1 MRAFAST
8 ALAALVLA
16 VLAAVPAQA
25 DPANYE
31 IEVAQA
37 TVSSAQAGDHPDFT
51 TVLTLRR
58 EANNELP
65 ATTSKVSFELPPGL
79 SGNPQAVPACSLAK
93 FISTD
98 VESNSNVNGCPQ
110 TSQVGITEVE
120 LFNNGGV
127 QRLSEPV
134 YNLEPRQ
141 GEPARLGFF
150 GANFPVVL
158 DTQLRSESDYGV
170 TASAE
175 GISSLIPL
183 LSATT
188 TIWAVPADESHD
200 TQRITPYE
208 ALHSGGAP
216 ATPNGKRSS
225 GLVPKPF
232 MTNPVQCGV
241 AQGVNVTAIP
251 YSLPSQRFEVFAPL
265 EPNFGC
271 TPLDFSPALSLAP
284 TSSRAETGVGLDLQ
298 LDFPDGGLE
307 DPNLLGEDIQKRVEL
322 LLPEGVTVNPSQGAG
337 LGACSKAQYA
347 LERFDSPPGA
357 GCPEDSKIG
366 TVSARS
372 PLLAETAEGSLF
384 VAQPYDN
391 PFGTLIALYMV
402 VKIPDRGV
410 IVKLPIRVE
419 SDPQTGQLRSV
430 VEGIPQLPVSSF
442 SLHFRQGP
450 RSPLVTPSH
459 CGTYA
464 ATANF
469 SSWGGHSSSLSP
481 GFRIDSGLDGGA
493 CPSGPSPFAPGFA
506 AGSLSN
512 NAGSYSP
519 FYMHLTRR
527 DGDRELT
534 RFSTRLPPG
543 LIAKLAGVAQCSG
556 ALIEGAKGR
565 SGRDEL
571 TSPSCPAGSLIGR
584 VLAGAGVGGS
594 LTYAEG
600 KLYLAGPYRGA
611 PLSAAAIVPA
621 VAGPFDLG
629 TVVTRLPLRLNPRTG
644 VVTADGEHADPIPRI
659 LAGIP
664 LRVRDVRAYIE
675 RPRFTLNPTSCDPL
689 QTTATIWGGDSSGA
703 ESAVSLAARFQAA
716 NCARLGFA
724 PRLNIKL
731 RGATKRGGHP
741 ALRGVLRPRPGDA
754 NLAGIVLRLP
764 HSAFLEQSHIRT
776 ICTRVQYAAGTCPK
790 GAVYGHARAFTP
802 LLDEPLEG
810 PVYLRSSNHQLPDLV
825 VALHGIVDVEGVARI
840 DSINGG
846 IRATFTGVPD
856 APLSK
861 VVVSMQGGKKGLIVN
876 STDLCAGTHRADA
889 ELLGHNAK
897 RRTIQPAIGAGCSGK
912 KHRPR

>member
-1 MRAFAST
+1 
-8 ALAALVLA
+8 
-16 VLAAVPAQA
+16 
-25 DPANYE
+25 
-31 IEVAQA
+31 
-37 TVSSAQAGDHPDFT
+37 
-51 TVLTLRR
+51 
-58 EANNELP
+58 
-65 ATTSKVSFELPPGL
+65 
-79 SGNPQAVPACSLAK
+79 
-93 FISTD
+93 
-98 VESNSNVNGCPQ
+98 
-110 TSQVGITEVE
+110 
-120 LFNNGGV
+120 
-127 QRLSEPV
+127 
-134 YNLEPRQ
+134 
-141 GEPARLGFF
+141 
-150 GANFPVVL
+150 
-158 DTQLRSESDYGV
+158 
-170 TASAE
+170 
-175 GISSLIPL
+175 
-183 LSATT
+183 
-188 TIWAVPADESHD
+188 
-200 TQRITPYE
+200 
-208 ALHSGGAP
+208 
-216 ATPNGKRSS
+216 
-225 GLVPKPF
+225 
-232 MTNPVQCGV
+232 
-241 AQGVNVTAIP
+241 
-251 YSLPSQRFEVFAPL
+251 
-265 EPNFGC
+265 
-271 TPLDFSPALSLAP
+271 
-284 TSSRAETGVGLDLQ
+284 
-298 LDFPDGGLE
+298 
-307 DPNLLGEDIQKRVEL
+307 
-322 LLPEGVTVNPSQGAG
+322 
-337 LGACSKAQYA
+337 
-347 LERFDSPPGA
+347 
-357 GCPEDSKIG
+357 
-366 TVSARS
+366 
-372 PLLAETAEGSLF
+372 LAETAEGSLF

-419 SDPQTGQLRSV
+419 SDPRTGQLRSV

-450 RSPLVTPSH
+450 RSPLVTPSR
-459 CGTYA
+459 CGTYI

-469 SSWGGHSSSLSP
+469 SSWGGHFSSLSP
-481 GFRIDSGLDGGA
+481 SFRIDSGLDGGA
-493 CPSGPSPFAPGFA
+493 CPSGPPPFAPGFA
-506 AGSLSN
+506 AGSLNN

-534 RFSTRLPPG
+534 KFSTTLPPG
-543 LIAKLAGVAQCSG
+543 LIAKLAGVAQCRD

-571 TSPSCPAGSLIGR
+571 SSPSCPAGSLIGR
-584 VLAGAGVGGS
+584 VSAGAGVGGS

-611 PLSAAAIVPA
+611 SLSAAAIVPA

-689 QTTATIWGGDSSGA
+689 RTTAMIWGGDSSGA

-724 PRLNIKL
+724 PRLNLKL

-754 NLAGIVLRLP
+754 NLAGLVLRLP

-776 ICTRVQYAAGTCPK
+776 ICTRVQYAAGACPK

-897 RRTIQPAIGAGCSGK
+897 RRTIQPAIGAGCSVK
-912 KHRPR
+912 KNRPR